1 MAKIVV
7 EKERLYA
14 ENWNRSNRHGRI
26 NPEDFTPDAKNP
38 LLAWFFVNIG
48 RADWMG
54 SGIRNLYKYTK
65 IYSGCEPEL
74 IEGDIFKT
82 IIPIRSDTNGSDDL
96 HGNTGQVTR
105 QDTGQ
110 VGEQGNRII
119 SLINFC
125 SSPKSRKEMQE
136 FIDIASREHFN
147 KAFLVPLLDS
157 GQLQMTIPD
166 KPNSR
171 NQKYV
176 KV

>member
-7 EKERLYA
+7 ENERLYA
-14 ENWNRSNRHGRI
+14 ENWNRSSKYGRI

-65 IYSGCEPEL
+65 IYSGGVLEL

-82 IIPIRSDTNGSDDL
+82 IIPIRSDLNGSVDL
-96 HGNTGQVTR
+96 HGNTGQDTEQVDE
-105 QDTGQ
+105 QD
-110 VGEQGNRII
+110 NRII
-119 SLINFC
+119 SLIDFC

-147 KAFLVPLLDS
+147 KAFLVPLLES